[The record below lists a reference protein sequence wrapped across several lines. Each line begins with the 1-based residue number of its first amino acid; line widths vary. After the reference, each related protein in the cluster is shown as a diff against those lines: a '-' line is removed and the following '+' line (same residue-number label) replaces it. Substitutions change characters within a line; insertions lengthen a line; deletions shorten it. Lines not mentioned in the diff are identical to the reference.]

1 MPRGLRILTTSLATL
16 LAVTAPAA
24 ADPLD
29 WFGYDART
37 MGAGGGG
44 AGVAVSDG
52 AGALHTNPALL
63 PGVKPGLEL
72 GYILV
77 NPVLS
82 VRLMDRPAGAD
93 IPISYYD
100 AKIPGAGTG
109 IEKPLPTAELANPR
123 SDTRIAQARHAL
135 LLSVVTDLGV
145 EDLRLAVLLKAPVPE
160 LANMDFHYSDER
172 EQYFSNRLHFVR
184 FGEWDDMVL
193 LMAGG
198 AWRPL
203 RWFSLGFSLKT
214 SFDMVARTH
223 TFIPDAAVQ
232 EYGVS
237 DAEVKMKVRFRPVAG
252 LAFRPLDWL
261 RLGVTWRAETRVRT
275 DVAAGL
281 QLWNYHEVPTGA
293 PDDARDLKRVTQEFQ
308 LVTLFQ
314 PHEIA
319 LGVGVQFDRV
329 FAEAAATLAFWSR
342 APDDHGGRARY
353 QDVVGVTA
361 GAGWRYLTWA
371 EALLGLAYQPT
382 PVPPQTGR
390 TSDVDGDLLG
400 LTAGH
405 RFRFL
410 IGKIPF
416 EAGVTVQVWRML
428 DQIVYKDPDG
438 ILDEFPDGVVT
449 LLEGAPMPEAD
460 GLQTN
465 NPGFPGYRS
474 GGWTFV
480 AGGSLRMEF

>member
-1 MPRGLRILTTSLATL
+1 VPRRLRHLVAL
-16 LAVTAPAA
+16 LALLLAGPATAE
-24 ADPLD
+24 PLD

-52 AGALHTNPALL
+52 AGALHSNPALL
-63 PGVKPGLEL
+63 PGARPGLFL
-72 GYILV
+72 GYVMIHPML
-77 NPVLS
+77 N

-93 IPISYYD
+93 ILSSYYD
-100 AKIPGAGTG
+100 AKIPGVGTG
-109 IEKPLPTAELANPR
+109 MDKPLPTVELANPR
-123 SDTRIAQARHAL
+123 ADTRLSEPRHAL
-135 LLSVVTDLGV
+135 ILSFVTDLGL

-160 LANMDFHYSDER
+160 LANMRFHYPDER

-203 RWFSLGFSLKT
+203 PWLSVGLSLKT
-214 SFDMVARTH
+214 SFDMVARTS
-223 TFIPDAAVQ
+223 TFIPEASVQ
-232 EYGVS
+232 EYGLS
-237 DAEVKMKVRFRPVAG
+237 DAEVKMKVRLRPVAG
-252 LAFRPLDWL
+252 VAFRPLEWL
-261 RLGVTWRAETRVRT
+261 RFGVTYRAESKVRT

-281 QLWNYHEVPTGA
+281 QLWNYHEAPTGA
-293 PDDARDLKRVTQEFQ
+293 RDDATPLKRVTQDFK

-319 LGVGVQFDRV
+319 VGAGVEFDRV
-329 FAEAAATLAFWSR
+329 FAEAAATLALWSR
-342 APDDHGGRARY
+342 FPDDHGDRATFR
-353 QDVVGVTA
+353 DVVGVTG
-361 GAGWRYLTWA
+361 GAGWRYLAWA

-390 TSDVDGDLLG
+390 TSYVDGDLIG

-405 RFRFL
+405 RFRFK
-410 IGKIPF
+410 IKKIPF
-416 EAGVTVQVWRML
+416 EAGAYFQAWRML
-428 DQIVYKDPDG
+428 DQVVHKDPQE

-449 LLEGAPMPEAD
+449 LLDGAPMPEAD

-480 AGGSLRMEF
+480 AGGSLRVEF